1 MNLQTVF
8 SDLIE
13 KYPSSDALLTFLSSE
28 EGGSLRV
35 IRSARYAI
43 IRYTKGVSN
52 LLAEWVPWFRS
63 VIWDCE
69 TNRPVVVSPPKAF
82 VGEPNPKQINRIEEF
97 LEGTMVNCFLDHEG
111 NIVWCTRTSLGA
123 NNGFYEGKRFSELIE
138 DAMVKDG
145 ITNGA
150 LKEKL
155 SYGGAKRCMS
165 FVLQHPEHKVV
176 QYIEVPTLS
185 LVQICELRGDG
196 SFKLMS
202 SPDDWSPEED
212 FTAWNHPQ
220 KYEFLGIHE
229 TPLDRMK
236 TLTEVKPPTWQG
248 LVFRSYD
255 GRRWRMRT
263 PTYKILRVLRG
274 QEARDEERFARLR
287 KNGQIHTYLLTWPR
301 DQERFW
307 SLEAKLRD
315 LTAMAYAEYCAVHK
329 EKTKQI
335 KDVSIHLRTVVYE
348 LHGIYINQLRPAEQ
362 TLRMANT
369 IHYMNNLS
377 PEILGRML
385 RFTVPP
391 AAPVEVPA

>member
-1 MNLQTVF
+1 MIHTVF
-8 SDLIE
+8 SDLIQQR
-13 KYPSSDALLTFLSSE
+13 PTSDALLAFLSSE

-52 LLAEWVPWFRS
+52 LLAPWVPWFRS

-69 TNRPVVVSPPKAF
+69 TNRPVVVSPPKAC
-82 VGEPNPKQINRIEEF
+82 VGEPNPKQIYRIEEF

-111 NIVWCTRTSLGA
+111 NYVWCTRTSLGA
-123 NNGFYEGKRFSELIE
+123 TNGFYEGKRFFELIE
-138 DAMVKDG
+138 DAMTKDA
-145 ITNGA
+145 ITNEM
-150 LKEKL
+150 LMTKL
-155 SYGGAKRCMS
+155 SYGGSKRCMS
-165 FVLQHPEHKVV
+165 FVLQHPEHQVV
-176 QYIEVPTLS
+176 QHVEVPTLS
-185 LVQICELRGDG
+185 LIQICEFQQDG
-196 SFKLMS
+196 SFNLLS
-202 SPDDWSPEED
+202 SPDDWSAEED
-212 FTAWNHPQ
+212 FSAWNHPQ
-220 KYEFLGIHE
+220 KYEFLGVNE

-236 TLTEVKPPTWQG
+236 SLVEVKPPTWQG
-248 LVFRSYD
+248 LVFRGPE

-307 SLEAKLRD
+307 ALEAKLRD
-315 LTAMAYAEYCAVHK
+315 LTAAAYAEYCAVHK

-335 KDVSIHLRTVVYE
+335 KEVSIHLRTVVYE
-348 LHGIYINQLRPAEQ
+348 LHGIYINELRPAGQ

-369 IHYMNNLS
+369 IHYMNNQT
-377 PEILGRML
+377 PEALGRML
-385 RFTVPP
+385 RFVVPA
-391 AAPVEVPA
+391 AAPVEVPV